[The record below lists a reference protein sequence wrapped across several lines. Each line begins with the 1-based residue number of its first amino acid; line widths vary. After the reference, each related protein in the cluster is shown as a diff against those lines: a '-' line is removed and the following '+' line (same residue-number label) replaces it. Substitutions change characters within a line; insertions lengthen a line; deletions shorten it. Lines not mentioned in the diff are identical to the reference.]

1 MKDPDSVDDTVFEA
15 WITCCCTISTVFTL
29 CLCSMHNLTFI
40 HSPSSSGLSREIPL
54 IDGVHSNFQV
64 HDLFLFSCW
73 VHVELGE
80 WVGELDLIIS
90 ANS

>member
-1 MKDPDSVDDTVFEA
+1 VDDTLFEA
-15 WITCCCTISTVFTL
+15 WITSHCIVSTVLTL

-54 IDGVHSNFQV
+54 NDGVHSNFQV

-73 VHVELGE
+73 VHVESGE

-90 ANS
+90 AYS